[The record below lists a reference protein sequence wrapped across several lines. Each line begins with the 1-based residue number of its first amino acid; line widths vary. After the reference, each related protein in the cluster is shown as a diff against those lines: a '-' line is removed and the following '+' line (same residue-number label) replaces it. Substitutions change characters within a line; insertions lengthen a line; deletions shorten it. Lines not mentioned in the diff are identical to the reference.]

1 MITFV
6 KGNLITLAKEK
17 KFDAIAHQANC
28 FCTMRSG
35 IAPQIAA
42 AFPTAYEADQNTKRG
57 DAWKMGTCSMGQDPE
72 SGTFVFNV
80 YGQYGWNRNFPAYG
94 TNHEKLREGLVHM
107 EEICNGLGLETIGF
121 PKIGCGLAGGNWSRV
136 LLMIEEI
143 FEGYE
148 VTIVEFEP

>member
-35 IAPQIAA
+35 IAPQIAK
-42 AFPTAYEADQNTKRG
+42 AFPEAYEADQNTERG
-57 DAWKMGTCSMGQDPE
+57 NAGKMGTCSMGQDRE
-72 SGTFVFNV
+72 SGTFVFNI

-94 TNHEKLREGLVHM
+94 TDHVKLEKGLVDM
-107 EEICNGLGLETIGF
+107 EEICNELGLETIGF
-121 PKIGCGLAGGNWSRV
+121 PKIGCGLAGGDWTKV
-136 LLMIEEI
+136 LQMIETI

-148 VTIVEFEP
+148 VTIVEYES